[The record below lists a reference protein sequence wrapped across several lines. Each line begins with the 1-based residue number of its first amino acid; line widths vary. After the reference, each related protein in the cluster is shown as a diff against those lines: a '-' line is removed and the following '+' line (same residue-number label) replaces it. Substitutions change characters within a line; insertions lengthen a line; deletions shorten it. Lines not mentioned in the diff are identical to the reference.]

1 MIAKDSLNNDV
12 PSREVRAIR
21 LKRFEM
27 RWLVS
32 FSGTK
37 RQRRASIVSL
47 LTSKRWWVYFVL
59 SIRRRIRVN
68 TIAKKMFIRAEAK
81 DLFLQR

>member
-68 TIAKKMFIRAEAK
+68 TIAKKKFIRAEAK